1 MSPEMFANKLHHFKV
16 VFREGSFD
24 ISMTYSTTNGLQVHH
39 FWQIQIEPN
48 SLRVPELS
56 SCLWGPAWLW
66 RRWCQGPQSVN
77 YSDWY
82 RSYASTDH
90 LLCYNGA
97 PPANS
102 LWNEGL
108 LTARYWCWVETCT
121 RASNVGLRRFHNHR
135 KAHTRTFSWLKA
147 PSSAFTFM
155 SFMRPSQFKST
166 YPGLM
171 PVIMETSRTSVS
183 SSSSLPPPLCSRD
196 K

>member
-39 FWQIQIEPN
+39 FWQIQIEQN
-48 SLRVPELS
+48 SLQPSFPPVCGDQLDCGGAGARGHNQSITVIDTEVMRV
-56 SCLWGPAWLW
+56 
-66 RRWCQGPQSVN
+66 QI
-77 YSDWY
+77 
-82 RSYASTDH
+82 T
-90 LLCYNGA
+90 CYVTMGA

-147 PSSAFTFM
+147 PSSAFTFKT
-155 SFMRPSQFKST
+155 F
-166 YPGLM
+166 
-171 PVIMETSRTSVS
+171 
-183 SSSSLPPPLCSRD
+183 
-196 K
+196 

>member
-1 MSPEMFANKLHHFKV
+1 MCFKCHQKCLQTNSIILKLFSEKEVLIFRWHIQRQMDCKCTTFDKYKLSKTRCSRAFLLFVGTSLV
-16 VFREGSFD
+16 VAG
-24 ISMTYSTTNGLQVHH
+24 
-39 FWQIQIEPN
+39 
-48 SLRVPELS
+48 
-56 SCLWGPAWLW
+56 
-66 RRWCQGPQSVN
+66 WCQGPQSVN

-147 PSSAFTFM
+147 PSSGFTFKI
-155 SFMRPSQFKST
+155 F
-166 YPGLM
+166 
-171 PVIMETSRTSVS
+171 
-183 SSSSLPPPLCSRD
+183 
-196 K
+196 

>member
-1 MSPEMFANKLHHFKV
+1 MKHCQDENGYLIPRYFLFCVFQMSPEMFANKLHHFKV

-39 FWQIQIEPN
+39 FWQIQIEQN
-48 SLRVPELS
+48 SLPAPELS
-56 SCLWGPAWLW
+56 SSLWGPAWLW
-66 RRWCQGPQSVN
+66 LWAGARGHNQSITVI
-77 YSDWY
+77 DTEVM
-82 RSYASTDH
+82 RVQIT
-90 LLCYNGA
+90 CYVTMGA

-147 PSSAFTFM
+147 PTSTVAFKT
-155 SFMRPSQFKST
+155 
-166 YPGLM
+166 L
-171 PVIMETSRTSVS
+171 
-183 SSSSLPPPLCSRD
+183 
-196 K
+196 